1 MKKIVL
7 AIAVMV
13 GMSSALMADMTAGS
27 WKFDMKSSLKANGKA
42 DEQVKH
48 LLKSMSKEINAVI
61 VNKDKSVTLSNGK
74 NKQEKFP
81 YTKVADNKYKIS
93 AGRGM
98 EITLVN
104 SKQLKLGLKMQNG
117 TTFNVLYAPKK

>member
-48 LLKSMSKEINAVI
+48 LLKSMSKDINAVI

-74 NKQEKFP
+74 SKQEKFS
-81 YTKVADNKYKIS
+81 YTKVADNKYKIN

-117 TTFNVLYAPKK
+117 KTFNVLYAPKK

>member
-13 GMSSALMADMTAGS
+13 GMSSALMADMPAGS

-74 NKQEKFP
+74 SKQEKFP
-81 YTKVADNKYKIS
+81 YTKVADNKYKIN

-117 TTFNVLYAPKK
+117 KTFNVLYAPKK